1 MASIKLQGLKTMK
14 MKQTLRYLLATG
26 LLLNGGAMLFT
37 PSAWFNSMPGLWA
50 TGPLN
55 PHLLRDVGCAYLVA
69 ALGLAWHA
77 SRRSA
82 GQGAAI
88 AGAAFLLLHAG
99 VHLWEVAV
107 GICGWS
113 QFVQDAPG
121 VVLPAL
127 LALYLS
133 GNDGQLAQELD
144 QGVAHV

>member
-1 MASIKLQGLKTMK
+1 MKTL
-14 MKQTLRYLLATG
+14 KQTLRYLLAAG
-26 LLLNGGAMLFT
+26 LLLNGGAMLFA
-37 PSAWFNSMPGLWA
+37 PSTWYHGMPGLWA

-55 PHLLRDVGCAYLVA
+55 PHLVRDVGCAYLVV

-77 SRRSA
+77 RRSSA

-113 QFVQDAPG
+113 RFAQDAPG

-133 GNDGQLAQELD
+133 GIDGQQRQALG

>member
-1 MASIKLQGLKTMK
+1 MKTKL
-14 MKQTLRYLLATG
+14 KQTLRYLLAAG
-26 LLLNGGAMLFT
+26 LLLNGAAMLFA
-37 PSAWFNSMPGLWA
+37 PSAWYNTMPGLWA

-55 PHLLRDVGCAYLVA
+55 PHLARDVGCAYLVA

-77 SRRSA
+77 SRARVGQIGHI

-113 QFVQDAPG
+113 QFAQDAPG

-133 GNDGQLAQELD
+133 CVDGQPTQKIA

>member
-1 MASIKLQGLKTMK
+1 MK
-14 MKQTLRYLLATG
+14 MKQTLRCLLAAG
-26 LLLNGGAMLFT
+26 LLLNGAAMLFA
-37 PSAWFNSMPGLWA
+37 PSAWYHGMPGLWA

-55 PHLLRDVGCAYLVA
+55 PHLVRDVGCAYLVV

-77 SRRSA
+77 SKRSA

-113 QFVQDAPG
+113 QFAQDAPG
-121 VVLPAL
+121 VLLPAL

-133 GNDGQLAQELD
+133 GNDGQHPQKIAR
-144 QGVAHV
+144 GVAHV